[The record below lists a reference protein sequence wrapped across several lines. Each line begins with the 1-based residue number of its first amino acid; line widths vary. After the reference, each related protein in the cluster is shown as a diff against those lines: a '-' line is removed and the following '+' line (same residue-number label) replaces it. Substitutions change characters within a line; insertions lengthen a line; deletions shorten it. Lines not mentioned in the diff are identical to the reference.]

1 MTNGMANGGASW
13 HGMRPDGQGDSGSW
27 AASQQQQHGGMGG
40 GQPHGWPGN
49 QGSQA
54 SGQPSAAAPVA
65 PAAQPDSKLKKKN

>member
-40 GQPHGWPGN
+40 GHCKYHNVHNEKQIT
-49 QGSQA
+49 
-54 SGQPSAAAPVA
+54 
-65 PAAQPDSKLKKKN
+65 